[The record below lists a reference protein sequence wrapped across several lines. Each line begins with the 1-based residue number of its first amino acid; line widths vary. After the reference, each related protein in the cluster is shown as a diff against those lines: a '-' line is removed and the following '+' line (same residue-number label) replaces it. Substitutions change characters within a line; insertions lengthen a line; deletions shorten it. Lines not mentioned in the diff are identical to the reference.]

1 MDRRGFGDSYTLGDG
16 EPTRAT
22 SSGGVRVSRTNPCLW
37 FDGTAEEA
45 ATLYVS
51 IFPNSAIHEIARSPG
66 DYHAGTAGNVLAVR
80 FTLDGAPFL
89 ALNGGPYF
97 KPTPAISFQ
106 IECADQEEV
115 DHYWKAL
122 GEEGGTPGQ
131 CGWLVDRFGISWQV
145 NPKELG
151 GLIGGPD
158 REGAARAQQA
168 MMGMGRLVIED
179 LRRAYEGR

>member
-1 MDRRGFGDSYTLGDG
+1 M
-16 EPTRAT
+16 
-22 SSGGVRVSRTNPCLW
+22 SRTNPCLW
-37 FDGTAEEA
+37 LDGTAEEA

-66 DYHAGTAGNVLAVR
+66 DYQAGTAGSVLAVR

-89 ALNGGPYF
+89 ALNGGPFF

-168 MMGMGRLVIED
+168 MMGMGKLIIAD